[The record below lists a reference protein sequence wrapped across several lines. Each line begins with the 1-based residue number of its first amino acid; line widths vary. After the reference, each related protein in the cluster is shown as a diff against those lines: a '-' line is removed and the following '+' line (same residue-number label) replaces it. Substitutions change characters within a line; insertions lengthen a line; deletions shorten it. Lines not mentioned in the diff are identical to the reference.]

1 MYPTTREF
9 MVRQE
14 QNRSLAQEAAFERWL
29 AQVTPPS
36 LPQESLQDRIAQ
48 WFYAWR
54 ARWDRAVQCP
64 DTVPACGMQLAG

>member
-29 AQVTPPS
+29 TQITPRS
-36 LPQESLQDRIAQ
+36 LSQEPLRDRIAQ
-48 WFYAWR
+48 WFHAWR
-54 ARWDRAVQCP
+54 ASWDRALWCS
-64 DTVPACGMQLAG
+64 DTAPACGMQLAG